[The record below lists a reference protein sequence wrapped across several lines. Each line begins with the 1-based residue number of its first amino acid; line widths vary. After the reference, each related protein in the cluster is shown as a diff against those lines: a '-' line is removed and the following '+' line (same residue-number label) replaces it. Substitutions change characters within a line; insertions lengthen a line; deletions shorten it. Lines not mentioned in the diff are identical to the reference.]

1 MRSTTSVSTLRESN
15 TVILVLIGPMGCGK
29 TTIGK
34 LLAHKLG
41 YRFDDADDFHPPEN
55 IAKMRAGTPLED
67 EDRIGWLTILQG
79 RIKTSRQAGQNLV
92 LACSALK
99 GWYRD
104 LLGIDQQEVISIYL
118 KGSYDLLEERLSRRS
133 NHYMNTN
140 LLTSQLDTMEEPDGG
155 VIIDI
160 SHDPE
165 TLCDNIIAR
174 LGELK
179 GTAL

>member
-1 MRSTTSVSTLRESN
+1 
-15 TVILVLIGPMGCGK
+15 VILVLIGPMGCGK

-34 LLAHKLG
+34 RLAAKLS

-55 IAKMRAGTPLED
+55 IAKMREGTPLQD
-67 EDRIGWLTILQG
+67 ADRLGWLTILQW
-79 RIKTSRQAGQNLV
+79 RIRESRQAGQNVV

-99 GWYRD
+99 GWYRE
-104 LLGIDQQEVISIYL
+104 LLGIDQEEVISIYL
-118 KGSYDLLEERLSRRS
+118 KGSYDLLQERLSQRS
-133 NHYMNTN
+133 NHYMNAN
-140 LLTSQLDTMEEPDGG
+140 LLASQLDTMEEPDGG

-165 TLCDNIIAR
+165 TLCDIIIAR

-179 GTAL
+179 GTAQ